1 MPIDIT
7 LEKRCIKYLWNLIN
21 SKCKLYNNN
30 NNKSFISDNS
40 PYGYK
45 KIYINTYYKQVKNNK
60 NKWQSIKH
68 VTSTHNHTC
77 ITLGYLT

>member
-1 MPIDIT
+1 MQNIFT
-7 LEKRCIKYLWNLIN
+7 NM
-21 SKCKLYNNN
+21 KCSEIILANANKNWYINN

-45 KIYINTYYKQVKNNK
+45 KNIYNTYYKQVKNNK
-60 NKWQSIKH
+60 NKWQSIRH

>member
-1 MPIDIT
+1 MLDNMT
-7 LEKRCIKYLWNLIN
+7 VLLLI
-21 SKCKLYNNN
+21 

>member
-1 MPIDIT
+1 MDI
-7 LEKRCIKYLWNLIN
+7 
-21 SKCKLYNNN
+21 
-30 NNKSFISDNS
+30 
-40 PYGYK
+40 K
-45 KIYINTYYKQVKNNK
+45 KIHKTYYKQVKNNK

>member
-1 MPIDIT
+1 MSST
-7 LEKRCIKYLWNLIN
+7 KYIV
-21 SKCKLYNNN
+21 LYNN

-45 KIYINTYYKQVKNNK
+45 KNIYKTHIIVKNNK

-77 ITLGYLT
+77 ITLCYLT